1 MTRVLER
8 TEVMEDVRLPCV
20 HTLEIKMKYSDSGDT
35 NDEGVLLNDLVMWG
49 LSREMAFTNPLDVS
63 LKVERYGNFLPE
75 FKCQLIFNSIVCNI
89 KIIETDFVSMLE
101 AYFENF
107 LFKNKMYVKDY
118 SLDYSQFTINFHNEV
133 PTDLTRNRRV

>member
-1 MTRVLER
+1 MTMVLER
-8 TEVMEDVRLPCV
+8 AVVREDARPPCV
-20 HTLEIKMKYSDSGDT
+20 HTLEIKMKYSDSGDS
-35 NDEGVLLNDLVMWG
+35 NEEGVLLNDLVLWG
-49 LSREMAFTNPLDVS
+49 LSREMSFTNPLDVN

-118 SLDYSQFTINFHNEV
+118 SLDYSQFVINFHNEV